1 MDRVELGIKL
11 DQINKLREKSE
22 YADAAK
28 VCDTIDWRRVKK
40 WSELSVAQEV
50 YEKAGRMKDSRNIC
64 VYAYNR
70 SLGGKRLLFKLTELS
85 IAINDLEEA
94 DDLYKEFVE
103 TAPRD
108 MERYILLYK
117 LNKARGAGNNKL
129 IDILEEYKQNELDE
143 QYEYELAE
151 LYANA
156 GRIDDC
162 IRECDDLILWFN
174 EGEYVEKALR
184 LKAKHAEL
192 TKAQMAKL
200 KTMEEF
206 RAAGFEYESV
216 LPAYESEPDIPEPP
230 AVQSRP
236 SAEYTG
242 SGKIYDEEYRI
253 PEKDYSIY
261 DTQNVQAELAKNMA
275 AILEGIKRA
284 DYAERNIQE
293 TPEERTQTA
302 DERFV
307 QTEPVDMEDYYGR
320 TAEIYSS
327 PQEFYGAAQ
336 EPELYDAEPEEIPEA
351 PLPDETQAFVESLD
365 SEASYEPEPT
375 GTDNPYRPDMPYDG
389 FDDMPVD
396 EPTKEIRINTH
407 HWKRYKSYMVEDE
420 SPEAS
425 NPPSEENVGALPRY
439 LVEKSESEAESVTG
453 PEFIIEDLETVVE
466 VGIDDEAVT
475 EALEAKEPTSEET
488 DSYDASEEAA
498 EEMPVAE
505 ETPEE
510 SAPLEATEEKTVPEE
525 VAEESAAEEV
535 LPEEAAEEPV
545 EEEIPSEELSEEP
558 TEEEN
563 TAQESAVQAAEK
575 ETEQEPVPQSAA
587 QEQAQEPAPV
597 SVTAADNAEDCEII
611 DGQIDL
617 LAWLSSDSQSSETAE
632 TEEETEISAEAET
645 AVEAEPE
652 AEFKTKPEAEAEP
665 KPETESEPEPIAE
678 EAETEAE
685 PQPEEILPEIEEPE
699 SETEEDKSVEEVMD
713 EMTRMLMAE
722 VTQDIE
728 EREKQKKPTGI
739 SEEEYI
745 ATSEAE
751 SEEKA
756 EEGEAEEQ
764 ASAAAAESAVTD
776 EPDTEDEVSE
786 AENEIK
792 SDNPYD
798 EGNDFVLKEAER
810 KYLRQYLFMDGLEAQ
825 AAQIINSKKRE
836 TPDGTSS
843 RGNIAIL
850 GKAKTNKKNFAID
863 LFKAMHA
870 HDGAGSLKIART
882 AAAIINR
889 NGINS
894 VADKIK
900 GMTLIVEHADQ
911 LTRKSV
917 GELCEF
923 MKGDTE
929 SMLVML
935 TGEDYAVKRLFT
947 ENPDFAEMFDYTV
960 HIRQYTVNEF
970 VAMAKEYSRIKGY
983 LITDRALLK
992 LYLMIDGLV
1001 ANDDGAQVDGVRRI
1015 VDNAIERS
1023 RKKPKKSGALIR
1035 LKEKDFVE

>member
-11 DQINKLREKSE
+11 DQINRLREKGE

-103 TAPRD
+103 NAPRD

-151 LYANA
+151 LYADA

-162 IRECDDLILWFN
+162 VRECDDLILWFN

-192 TKAQMAKL
+192 TKAQKAKL
-200 KTMEEF
+200 KTMEES
-206 RAAGFEYESV
+206 RASGLEHESA
-216 LPAYESEPDIPEPP
+216 LSAYESEPDRTEPS
-230 AVQSRP
+230 AAP

-242 SGKIYDEEYRI
+242 VGKIYDEEYRI

-284 DYAERNIQE
+284 DRAAAESLQ
-293 TPEERTQTA
+293 TTKERTP
-302 DERFV
+302 DISEELVR
-307 QTEPVDMEDYYGR
+307 TEPVDMEDYYGR
-320 TAEIYSS
+320 TAEIYSNS
-327 PQEFYGAAQ
+327 QELYDAAQQPAPYAQ
-336 EPELYDAEPEEIPEA
+336 EPEPEMPEE
-351 PLPDETQAFVESLD
+351 PLNDGQAAFAESPD
-365 SEASYEPEPT
+365 SEAPYKPEQTGSEEPY
-375 GTDNPYRPDMPYDG
+375 GG

-420 SPEAS
+420 NSEAA
-425 NPPSEENVGALPRY
+425 NPQPEENGGALTGCF
-439 LVEKSESEAESVTG
+439 VEKAENEAEPATEAESITD
-453 PEFIIEDLETVVE
+453 DLETAVE
-466 VGIDDEAVT
+466 AGADEEAVT
-475 EALEAKEPTSEET
+475 ETLEAEEP
-488 DSYDASEEAA
+488 EAA
-498 EEMPVAE
+498 EEETAEEPINEERAGKGAEPQPDDVKEPEEDKPVAE
-505 ETPEE
+505 KP
-510 SAPLEATEEKTVPEE
+510 
-525 VAEESAAEEV
+525 
-535 LPEEAAEEPV
+535 
-545 EEEIPSEELSEEP
+545 
-558 TEEEN
+558 
-563 TAQESAVQAAEK
+563 SAVPAE
-575 ETEQEPVPQSAA
+575 
-587 QEQAQEPAPV
+587 AP
-597 SVTAADNAEDCEII
+597 DNAEDSEII

-617 LAWLSSDSQSSETAE
+617 LAWLSADSEISEAEEETETKSE
-632 TEEETEISAEAET
+632 TEEETAAEAEAEVEPEQEIKAET
-645 AVEAEPE
+645 EPESEGEAEPE
-652 AEFKTKPEAEAEP
+652 PNQEQNAAEEN
-665 KPETESEPEPIAE
+665 ESED
-678 EAETEAE
+678 
-685 PQPEEILPEIEEPE
+685 ILPDIEEPV

-728 EREKQKKPTGI
+728 EREKQKKPTKI

-745 ATSEAE
+745 ATSETE
-751 SEEKA
+751 NEDKEELR
-756 EEGEAEEQ
+756 ETEEQ
-764 ASAAAAESAVTD
+764 AEEADAESAVTGEAAEE
-776 EPDTEDEVSE
+776 EPYGAE
-786 AENEIK
+786 AESYK
-792 SDNPYD
+792 DNPYD
-798 EGNDFVLKEAER
+798 EDNDFLLKAEER

-836 TPDGTSS
+836 VPDGTSS
-843 RGNIAIL
+843 RGNIVIL
-850 GKAKTNKKNFAID
+850 GKSKTNKKNFAID

-870 HDGAGSLKIART
+870 QDGAGSLKIART
-882 AAAIINR
+882 TAAIINR
-889 NGINS
+889 NGIKPS
-894 VADKIK
+894 ADKIK
-900 GMTLIVEHADQ
+900 GMTLIVEHAGQ
-911 LTRKSV
+911 LTKKSISEMC
-917 GELCEF
+917 GF

-935 TGEDYAVKRLFT
+935 TGEDYAVKRVFN

-970 VAMAKEYSRIKGY
+970 VAMAKEYSRVKGY

-1001 ANDDGAQVDGVRRI
+1001 AKDEGAQLDGVRRI

>member
-11 DQINKLREKSE
+11 DQINKLREKGE
-22 YADAAK
+22 YVDAAK

-103 TAPRD
+103 SAPRD

-151 LYANA
+151 LYADA

-216 LPAYESEPDIPEPP
+216 LPPYESEPDIPEQP
-230 AVQSRP
+230 ATQSRP
-236 SAEYTG
+236 SAEYTS

-293 TPEERTQTA
+293 TPEERTQLA

-327 PQEFYGAAQ
+327 PQELYGAAQ
-336 EPELYDAEPEEIPEA
+336 EAALYDAEPDEIPEA
-351 PLPDETQAFVESLD
+351 PLPDEAPAFVESLD
-365 SEASYEPEPT
+365 SEASYEPQPT
-375 GTDNPYRPDMPYDG
+375 GTDNSYRSDMPYDG

-420 SPEAS
+420 NSEAP
-425 NPPSEENVGALPRY
+425 NPPSEGNAGALPRY

-475 EALEAKEPTSEET
+475 ETTEAKEPTSEET
-488 DSYDASEEAA
+488 DYDVPEEVTEELPVSEEA
-498 EEMPVAE
+498 
-505 ETPEE
+505 PEE
-510 SAPLEATEEKTVPEE
+510 SAPEEADEEKTVPQEA
-525 VAEESAAEEV
+525 VEESAAEEA
-535 LPEEAAEEPV
+535 LPEEATEEPV
-545 EEEIPSEELSEEP
+545 EKEIPSEELSEEP

-563 TAQESAVQAAEK
+563 TAHESAVQPAEK
-575 ETEQEPVPQSAA
+575 ESEQEPAPQSAV

-597 SVTAADNAEDCEII
+597 SVTAADNAEDSEII

-617 LAWLSSDSQSSETAE
+617 LAWLSSDSQSSETLE
-632 TEEETEISAEAET
+632 TTEETETNPEAET
-645 AVEAEPE
+645 AAE
-652 AEFKTKPEAEAEP
+652 TKPEAEPETKSEAESEAEP
-665 KPETESEPEPIAE
+665 QPIAE

-685 PQPEEILPEIEEPE
+685 QEEILPEIEEPE

-756 EEGEAEEQ
+756 DEGEAEKQ
-764 ASAAAAESAVTD
+764 AAAAAAESAVTD

-786 AENEIK
+786 AENEVSEAENEVK
-792 SDNPYD
+792 TENLYD

-810 KYLRQYLFMDGLEAQ
+810 KYLRQYLFMDGLESQ
-825 AAQIINSKKRE
+825 VAQIINRKKRE
-836 TPDGTSS
+836 IPDGTSS
-843 RGNIAIL
+843 KGNIVIL

-882 AAAIINR
+882 SATIINR

-935 TGEDYAVKRLFT
+935 TGEDYAVKRIFT

-1001 ANDDGAQVDGVRRI
+1001 AKDDGAQVDGVRRI

>member
-293 TPEERTQTA
+293 TQEERTQAA

-327 PQEFYGAAQ
+327 PQEFYGVAQ

-365 SEASYEPEPT
+365 SEASCEPEPT

-498 EEMPVAE
+498 EEMPVAKE
-505 ETPEE
+505 APEE
-510 SAPLEATEEKTVPEE
+510 SAPNEATEEKTVPEE

-545 EEEIPSEELSEEP
+545 EEEIPSEELSAEP

-563 TAQESAVQAAEK
+563 TAQESAVQPAEK

-587 QEQAQEPAPV
+587 QEQAQEPASV
-597 SVTAADNAEDCEII
+597 SVTAADNAEDSEII

-617 LAWLSSDSQSSETAE
+617 LAWLSSDSQSSETVE
-632 TEEETEISAEAET
+632 TTEETETNPEAES
-645 AVEAEPE
+645 AAETKSE
-652 AEFKTKPEAEAEP
+652 AEFKTESEAEP
-665 KPETESEPEPIAE
+665 ETKPETESEPEPIAE

-685 PQPEEILPEIEEPE
+685 PQQEEILPEIEEPE

-751 SEEKA
+751 SEDKSD
-756 EEGEAEEQ
+756 EGEAEKQ
-764 ASAAAAESAVTD
+764 AAAAAAESAVTD

-792 SDNPYD
+792 TDICYD

-810 KYLRQYLFMDGLEAQ
+810 KYLRQYLFMDGFEAQ

-836 TPDGTSS
+836 IPDGTSS
-843 RGNIAIL
+843 KGNIVIL